1 MYLMYHDDE
10 EGNRVYTLQVRLLI
24 QLSPC
29 LALAVPCSRSQV
41 TFSIVQKATADGA
54 PTQSAHP
61 ARFSPDDKFSR
72 ERIIC
77 KKRFGLLPTQHNALE
92 L

>member
-1 MYLMYHDDE
+1 MYLMYYLDDDE
-10 EGNRVYTLQVRLLI
+10 KRVYTLE
-24 QLSPC
+24 
-29 LALAVPCSRSQV
+29 
-41 TFSIVQKATADGA
+41 KTAPDGS

-72 ERIIC
+72 ERVEC
-77 KKRFGLLPTQHNALE
+77 KRRFKLLPIQGPPLE